1 MRNVHEVLQQ
11 KQMDLT
17 RVRQEVEALRYVV
30 PMLTEASGNQMGF
43 PESEFRQKNRWPLQ
57 IEELSPESFG

>member
-11 KQMDLT
+11 KQLDLA

-30 PMLTEASGNQMGF
+30 PMLREASGNHMDF
-43 PESEFRQKNRWPLQ
+43 PALEIRQKNRWPLQ
-57 IEELSPESFG
+57 IDELSAESFG